1 MNSWYWL
8 RDRQD
13 KLLVTKEMEEIWKLN
28 FLRSDASDFGV
39 TLLSLMEGFILIDGA
54 GGRKIAAVLIS
65 LMLCVPFAQSQN
77 FNDIKPSPQ
86 QVEWQDL
93 EFGVLI
99 HFGTNTYLD
108 REWGDGTASPQL
120 FNPAQLD
127 PEQWLT
133 AAKAAG
139 AKYVVLV
146 AKHHDGFCLWPTQQ
160 TDYSVKSSPWENGKG
175 DVVKRVSDAAHK
187 LGMKFGVYLSPWDR
201 HEPRYKNSAEYDDYY
216 AAELDEL
223 TSRYGDLVEFW
234 LDGAGSEGHVYNFPR
249 MIETLRVKQ
258 PNTLVFADAALFEYG
273 DIRWAGNEDGKIPYE
288 NWNVL
293 DRHGYLRW
301 RPVEADTPL
310 HKAHWFWH
318 PNDEGT
324 LKSVEELLS
333 TYEQT
338 IGRGGQ
344 LMLGLAPDK
353 RGLLPEA
360 DVSRLEEFGEAVRQ
374 RYSENLMAKD
384 HIANTATD
392 AAFDGDP
399 DTFWSAP
406 AGSHHAILEA
416 DFRKAVKFDRTLVM
430 EWLND
435 GQRVEHFRIE
445 VWDGRN
451 WKSVVAGH
459 SIGHKRIDIFQPV
472 TTSRIR
478 LKIISSSAEAYI
490 REFQVFDSSGGSI
503 PRTVFQPK

>member
-1 MNSWYWL
+1 M
-8 RDRQD
+8 
-13 KLLVTKEMEEIWKLN
+13 
-28 FLRSDASDFGV
+28 
-39 TLLSLMEGFILIDGA
+39 
-54 GGRKIAAVLIS
+54 
-65 LMLCVPFAQSQN
+65 
-77 FNDIKPSPQ
+77 
-86 QVEWQDL
+86 
-93 EFGVLI
+93 
-99 HFGTNTYLD
+99 
-108 REWGDGTASPQL
+108 
-120 FNPAQLD
+120 
-127 PEQWLT
+127 
-133 AAKAAG
+133 
-139 AKYVVLV
+139 LV
-146 AKHHDGFCLWPTQQ
+146 AKHHDGFCLWPKKQ
-160 TDYSVKSSPWENGKG
+160 TDYTVKSSPWENGKG
-175 DVVKRVSDAAHK
+175 DVVRRVSDAAHK

-223 TSRYGDLVEFW
+223 TSNYGDLVEYW
-234 LDGAGSEGHVYNFPR
+234 LDGAGSEGHVYNFSR
-249 MIETLRVKQ
+249 IIETLRKAQ

-310 HKAHWFWH
+310 HKEHWFWH

-324 LKSVEELLS
+324 LKSVEELIS

-344 LMLGLAPDK
+344 LMLGLAPDR

-360 DVSRLEEFGEAVRQ
+360 DVRRLEELGEAVRQ
-374 RYSENLMAKD
+374 RYFRNLAAKE
-384 HIANTATD
+384 HIPNSATD

-416 DFRKAVKFDRTLVM
+416 EFRQPVKFDRTLIM

-435 GQRVEHFRIE
+435 GQRVDNFRIE

-451 WKSVVAGH
+451 WKPVVAGH
-459 SIGHKRIDIFQPV
+459 AIGHKRIDIFPPV

-478 LKIISSSAEAYI
+478 LNILSSSAEAHI
-490 REFQVFDSSGGSI
+490 REFQVFDSGGGHVSTTM
-503 PRTVFQPK
+503 PEAK

>member
-1 MNSWYWL
+1 MIGWGIQLPKTRFRELL
-8 RDRQD
+8 RTVFRPV
-13 KLLVTKEMEEIWKLN
+13 LPAVI
-28 FLRSDASDFGV
+28 R
-39 TLLSLMEGFILIDGA
+39 
-54 GGRKIAAVLIS
+54 AVLHSSARIFA
-65 LMLCVPFAQSQN
+65 LVLLATLCLQANLAQN
-77 FNDIKPSPQ
+77 AIDVKPSPQ

-108 REWGDGTASPQL
+108 REWGDGTATPQV
-120 FNPAQLD
+120 FNPTQLD
-127 PEQWLT
+127 VEQWLR

-146 AKHHDGFCLWPTQQ
+146 AKHHDGFCLWPTSQ
-160 TDYSVKSSPWENGKG
+160 TEYSVKSSPWENGNG

-187 LGMKFGVYLSPWDR
+187 LGLRFGVYLSPWDR
-201 HEPRYKNSAEYDDYY
+201 HEPRYKNSTEYDDYY

-223 TSRYGDLVEFW
+223 TSKYGDLVEFW

-249 MIETLRVKQ
+249 IIETLRIKQ

-273 DIRWAGNEDGKIPYE
+273 DIRWVGNEDGTIPYE

-310 HKAHWFWH
+310 HKEHWFWH

-324 LKSVEELLS
+324 LKSLDELIA

-344 LMLGLAPDK
+344 LMLGLAPDR
-353 RGLLPEA
+353 RGLLPDA
-360 DVSRLEEFGEAVRQ
+360 DVKRLEEFGAAIRK
-374 RYSENLMAKD
+374 RYSGNLIAKERIPNGANEN
-384 HIANTATD
+384 
-392 AAFDGDP
+392 AFDGDP

-406 AGSHHAILEA
+406 LGSHHAILEA
-416 DFRKAVKFDRTLVM
+416 DFRKPQTFDRALTM

-435 GQRVEHFRIE
+435 GQHIEHYRIE
-445 VWDGRN
+445 VWTN
-451 WKSVVAGH
+451 SEWKTIVEGH
-459 SIGHKRIDIFQPV
+459 AIGHKRIDSFQPV
-472 TTSRIR
+472 TTSRVR
-478 LKIISSSAEAYI
+478 LNILSSSAQAHV
-490 REFQVFDSSGGSI
+490 RELQLFDTRGTTVSGTGRSK
-503 PRTVFQPK
+503 PK